1 MTSSYS
7 LNDAEL
13 ALETYGTNFDLWPDQ
28 GLVAFAKNN
37 SALNTALR
45 EAEMLDQRLTT
56 HKVPTASDLLETRIL
71 KLAAQTSQDIPA
83 QDSSVQNTHVNPTSQ
98 YGWMRIAALFLVSA
112 IIGGSFYIQTINE
125 PSELVQSTAIDAETD
140 AWLEAANDMDMVDVF
155 LWVETEGLAG

>member
-7 LNDAEL
+7 LNDAEV
-13 ALETYGTNFDLWPDQ
+13 ALEAYGANFDLWPDQ
-28 GLVAFAKNN
+28 GLVAFAKSNP
-37 SALNTALR
+37 ALDIALR
-45 EAEMLDQRLTT
+45 EAEILDQSLTA
-56 HKVPTASDLLETRIL
+56 HAAPVASDLLATRIL

-83 QDSSVQNTHVNPTSQ
+83 QDNFVQNTPAGPTRQ

-125 PSELVQSTAIDAETD
+125 PSESVQTATIDEETD

-155 LWVETEGLAG
+155 LWVETEGRSS